1 MRRRLARLLRR
12 GVGHFRTLHRRG
24 LPKPPNSNA
33 WACSRQTHS
42 ETEPGEAIAG
52 PDRSRRHCDNGPG
65 GIIHAGVRPTRVV
78 AHLMLPHP
86 GKRRRLKQAFHRN
99 CLRANCSHA
108 FLRTVTT
115 VMSWLWPQDWAA
127 WAIWWADFPLISY
140 VRCKQ
145 NSSPCALARG
155 PPHQSIRCLGLA
167 WLDAMRR
174 IDKAVDLM

>member
-65 GIIHAGVRPTRVV
+65 GIIQCRVPLNAGRRPLDASTSRKVAPIETGFPPQLFARELLSCVPPHRNHSDVV
-78 AHLMLPHP
+78 ALAP
-86 GKRRRLKQAFHRN
+86 GLGGLGNLVGGF
-99 CLRANCSHA
+99 
-108 FLRTVTT
+108 
-115 VMSWLWPQDWAA
+115 P
-127 WAIWWADFPLISY
+127 AD
-140 VRCKQ
+140 
-145 NSSPCALARG
+145 LARSVQAEQFALCVGTG
-155 PPHQSIRCLGLA
+155 PATPEHTVFGARLA
-167 WLDAMRR
+167 GRHAED
-174 IDKAVDLM
+174 